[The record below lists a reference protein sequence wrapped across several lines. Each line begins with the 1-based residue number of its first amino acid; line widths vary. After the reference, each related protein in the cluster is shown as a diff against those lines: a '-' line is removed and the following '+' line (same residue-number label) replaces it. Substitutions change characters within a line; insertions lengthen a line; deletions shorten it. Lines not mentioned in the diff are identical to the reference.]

1 MQVTPNVRAVQVPD
15 SNPMHPTYTT
25 IYLVG
30 HGQVFTI
37 DSGEDFERYRW
48 MLRGYLAAVEK
59 AEIMLSGLSH
69 HHADHSANLRWLQD
83 EFGAEIHILEDSEP
97 LLGPR
102 LPEKG
107 IEHIDEGDEIEVSGG
122 VRLQVL
128 RTPGHS
134 VDSLCYYLEDE
145 GVLFTGDTILGGSTT
160 TIIDLSE
167 YMASLERLR
176 NLPNLKK
183 LLPGHGPIMDNPTEV
198 LDDYVRRRNVR
209 EQEIIEIMAQR
220 PEVTSWDIVEACYQG
235 VDRRLWRAADRVV
248 QTHLHKLEKD
258 GLIKVY
264 PGTPKRADPNEVS
277 KLAEEEHERLE
288 ILRQADD
295 IRDQMKRRMVQ
306 LQEAGP
312 AAEWDQQPRYEL
324 IRR

>member
-69 HHADHSANLRWLQD
+69 HHADHSANLKWLQD
-83 EFGAEIHILEDSEP
+83 EFGASIHLLRDAEP

-102 LPEKG
+102 LPETG
-107 IEHIDEGDEIEVSGG
+107 VEYIAEGDQIEVSGS
-122 VRLQVL
+122 VKLQVMQ
-128 RTPGHS
+128 TPGHS
-134 VDSLCYYLEDE
+134 VDSVCYYLEDE

-167 YMASLERLR
+167 YMATLERLR
-176 NLPNLKK
+176 NLPNLKV
-183 LLPGHGPIMDNPTEV
+183 LCPGHGTIMENPGEV
-198 LDDYVRRRNVR
+198 IDDYIRRRNVR
-209 EQEIIEIMAQR
+209 EREIVEIMAER
-220 PEVTSWDIVEACYQG
+220 PEVTSWDLVEACYQG

-248 QTHLHKLEKD
+248 QTHLKKLEKD
-258 GLIKVY
+258 GVIKVY
-264 PGTPKRADPNEVS
+264 PGKPKHVDPNEVS
-277 KLAEEEHERLE
+277 KVAEEEHERLE
-288 ILRQADD
+288 ILRKADE
-295 IRDQMKRRMVQ
+295 IRDQMKRRTVQ

-312 AAEWDQQPRYEL
+312 AAEWDEQPRYEL
-324 IRR
+324 IR

>member
-1 MQVTPNVRAVQVPD
+1 
-15 SNPMHPTYTT
+15 MHPTYTS

-69 HHADHSANLRWLQD
+69 HHADHSANLKWLED
-83 EFGAEIHILEDSEP
+83 EFGAQVYLLKDSEP

-102 LPEKG
+102 MPEKAVKF
-107 IEHIDEGDEIEVSGG
+107 IDEGDEIEVSGG
-122 VRLQVL
+122 VKLQVL
-128 RTPGHS
+128 KTPGHS
-134 VDSLCYYLEDE
+134 VDSVCYYLEDE
-145 GVLFTGDTILGGSTT
+145 GILFTGDTILGGSTT

-167 YMASLERLR
+167 YMQSLERLR

-183 LLPGHGPIMDNPTEV
+183 LLPGHGPIMDNPIEV

-209 EQEIIEIMAQR
+209 EQEIVDIMAER
-220 PEVTSWDIVEACYQG
+220 PEVTSWDLVEACYQT

-248 QTHLHKLEKD
+248 QTHLKKLEKE
-258 GLIKVY
+258 GRIKVY
-264 PGTPKRADPNEVS
+264 PGTPKKADPADVS

-288 ILRQADD
+288 ILRKADE
-295 IRDQMKRRMVQ
+295 IRDQMKRRTVM
-306 LQEAGP
+306 LQENGP
-312 AAEWDQQPRYEL
+312 AAEWDEQPRCEL